1 MKVRI
6 MSFSLPVRKNLVHKA
21 IEPRKLSASIAAIV
35 AERDDDIWEVK
46 YDGCHGILVK
56 CNGKAYGFSRQGEP
70 IAGAMDRQ
78 LQALEA
84 IYADNFVLF
93 VEGWNPNSIHSIIN
107 GDFRRGHKEGDL
119 YSLKAVVFDHVPLDD
134 FMKGVNFSTYEVRSQ
149 RVADTVFAL
158 KTFGYGHL
166 FEKAFSART
175 KAECV
180 AYVADRQDNH
190 GEIFA
195 IDGFMRKARD
205 GIWTAGAGSC
215 GTILKDKAV
224 LSVDLKVEGLVE
236 GKGKFVGMLGAYECT
251 YNGKPQL
258 VGGGKLTDK
267 QRRSIWIDQL
277 QADGGIG
284 SIIEVH
290 ALGEST
296 NGLLREPRY
305 IRTRFD
311 KTEGE

>member
-1 MKVRI
+1 

-21 IEPRKLSASIAAIV
+21 IEPRNLSASVTAAV
-35 AERDDDIWEVK
+35 AERLDDVWEVK

-56 CNGKAYGFSRQGEP
+56 AAGKAYGFSRQGEP

-78 LQALEA
+78 LRAMEA
-84 IYADNFVLF
+84 VAADNFVLF
-93 VEGWNPNSIHSIIN
+93 VEGWNPTSIHSVMN
-107 GDFRRGHKEGDL
+107 GDFRRGHKEGEP
-119 YSLKAVVFDHVPLDD
+119 YTLKAIVFDHVPLEA
-134 FMKGVNFSTYEVRSQ
+134 FMKGVNYSTYDVRAQ

-166 FEKAFSART
+166 FDKAFAART

-180 AYVADRQDNH
+180 AYVAERQDEH

-195 IDGFMRKARD
+195 IDGFMRKSRT
-205 GIWTAGAGSC
+205 GFWTAGAGSC
-215 GTILKDKAV
+215 GTILKDKDI

-267 QRRSIWIDQL
+267 QRKAIWANPT
-277 QADGGIG
+277 QADGGVG

-305 IRTRFD
+305 ARTRFD

>member
-1 MKVRI
+1 MT
-6 MSFSLPVRKNLVHKA
+6 FQLPTRKNLVHKA
-21 IEPRKLSASIAAIV
+21 IEPRKLSASV
-35 AERDDDIWEVK
+35 AEVVATRADDIWEVK
-46 YDGCHGILVK
+46 YDGCHGILIK
-56 CNGKAYGFSRQGEP
+56 AGGKAYGFSRQGEP
-70 IAGAMDRQ
+70 IAGAMNRQ
-78 LQALEA
+78 LHALEA
-84 IYADNFVLF
+84 LAQDNFVIF
-93 VEGWNPNSIHSIIN
+93 VEGWNPTSIHSIIN
-107 GDFRRGHKEGDL
+107 GDFRRGHKEGDP
-119 YSLKAVVFDHVPLDD
+119 YSLKAVIFDYVPLAQ
-134 FMKGVNFSTYEVRSQ
+134 FMAGTYKVGYSER
-149 RVADTVFAL
+149 ATYAKDLLFAL
-158 KTFGYGHL
+158 KTFGYGNL
-166 FEKAFSART
+166 FEQAYSAAT

-190 GEIFA
+190 GEVFA

-205 GIWTAGAGSC
+205 GFWTAGAGSD
-215 GTILKDKAV
+215 GTVLKDKDI

-267 QRRSIWIDQL
+267 QRKSIWIDQL

-284 SIIEVH
+284 AIIEVH

-305 IRTRFD
+305 FRTRFD

>member
-1 MKVRI
+1 M
-6 MSFSLPVRKNLVHKA
+6 FSLPTRKNLVHKA

-35 AERDDDIWEVK
+35 EARTDDVWEVK

-56 CNGKAYGFSRQGEP
+56 ANGKAYGFSRQGEP

-78 LQALEA
+78 LKAMEDIAL
-84 IYADNFVLF
+84 DNYVIF
-93 VEGWNPNSIHSIIN
+93 VEGWNPTSIHSVIN
-107 GDFRRGHKEGDL
+107 GNFRRTHKEGEL
-119 YSLKAVVFDHVPLDD
+119 YSLKAVIFDYVPLDA
-134 FMKGVNFSTYEVRSQ
+134 FMKGKWQMGYDDRAKYVKELVFNF
-149 RVADTVFAL
+149 
-158 KTFGYGHL
+158 KTFAYGNL
-166 FEKAFSART
+166 FEQAFSAAT

-180 AYVADRQDNH
+180 AYVAKRQDEH
-190 GEIFA
+190 GEVFA

-205 GIWTAGAGSC
+205 GFWTAGAGSD
-215 GTILKDKAV
+215 GTVLKDKD
-224 LSVDLKVEGLVE
+224 LFTVDLKVDGLVE

-267 QRRSIWIDQL
+267 QRKFIWENQSTPE
-277 QADGGIG
+277 GGIG

-305 IRTRFD
+305 ARTRHD